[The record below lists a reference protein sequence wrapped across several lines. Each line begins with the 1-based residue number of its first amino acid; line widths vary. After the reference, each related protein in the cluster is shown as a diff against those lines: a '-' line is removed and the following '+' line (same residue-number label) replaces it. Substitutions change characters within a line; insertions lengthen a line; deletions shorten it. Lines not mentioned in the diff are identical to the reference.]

1 MPSSPP
7 DGLRSA
13 VVPSATSRSP
23 RLRANRVT
31 EPPASIP
38 AVGPR
43 QPCPCG
49 SGKRY
54 KACHGKRP
62 RGIDQRFVA
71 RPFEGLPAEADWIAL
86 REIVSAASAPV
97 RLAEPHAG
105 RPALVV
111 TSLPMAAPALVRA
124 DGAILLA
131 LQTTVATDD
140 PSADLADA
148 LLAALE
154 SPPGTTVAAGVPG
167 SHPSRLQDLLDP
179 FSEFRV
185 TVHETF
191 DFWLDGSEAAAAE
204 VRASLEQ
211 ANAGVLP
218 AARLTSVEACYWC
231 RIGDR
236 DQLRWVMPYDEEQL
250 LDALA
255 RLHARRQDGVGPG
268 TRLLG
273 TFRAL
278 GRLVPVWDL
287 VPGTAA
293 AEVEKPASALASRL
307 ATALEVTDPLSAG
320 ERRARAGLANRQVT
334 IR

>member
-1 MPSSPP
+1 
-7 DGLRSA
+7 
-13 VVPSATSRSP
+13 VPSATSSP
-23 RLRANRVT
+23 RLPTNRIT
-31 EPPASIP
+31 EPSASIA

-54 KACHGKRP
+54 KACHGKRQ
-62 RGIDQRFVA
+62 RGVDQRFVT
-71 RPFEGLPAEADWIAL
+71 RPFEGLPSEADWIAL
-86 REIVSAASAPV
+86 REIVSAASAPI
-97 RLAEPHAG
+97 RLARPHAG

-111 TSLPMAAPALVRA
+111 TLLPMAAPALVRP
-124 DGAILLA
+124 DGEILLA
-131 LQTTVATDD
+131 LQTTAATDD
-140 PSADLADA
+140 PSADLAGA

-154 SPPGTTVAAGVPG
+154 SAPGTTVAAGVPG

-179 FSEFRV
+179 ASEFRV

-191 DFWLDGSEAAAAE
+191 DFWLDGTEAAAAE

-218 AARLTSVEACYWC
+218 ATRLTSVEACYWC

-287 VPGTAA
+287 VPGTAST
-293 AEVEKPASALASRL
+293 EVEKPASALASRL
-307 ATALEVTDPLSAG
+307 TSALEITDPLSAD